1 MTANWEKRS
10 LHSFGSNFRIDVCNP
25 QTTTA
30 GSQIYEIYGVTD
42 KEEDV
47 NLVGL
52 GENGNFHIYNDRT
65 IEIVGGQKATS
76 SGVDILIQGKNGD
89 VCINADR
96 NGRVRIRGKNITIQ
110 ADEDVDIVAGRNVN
124 LKSGSGRTLI
134 SGNTLEKTG
143 LQGNL
148 LEPAAQ
154 WATRVFENTGLPA
167 GAFGALLS
175 PFSGITDLAGGLI
188 SSPELFSGLVDGAI
202 GSAISGVTGGLGGI
216 AGGALGSLTGG
227 LTGGLG
233 DIAGGLAGGVVDG
246 ALGGISGGL
255 GGIADG
261 ALGGLTGG
269 LTDIAG
275 DFAGGLTD
283 GLTDGVSNLTGGL
296 SETVGDFMGF
306 DLNQTVGGVVNS
318 TTNNLLSDLT
328 SGLNDSIDFEEE

>member
-30 GSQIYEIYGVTD
+30 GSQIYELYGVSD
-42 KEEDV
+42 KEEDI
-47 NLVGL
+47 NLVGF

-96 NGRVRIRGKNITIQ
+96 NGRVRIRGKNITLQ

-167 GAFGALLS
+167 GAFSSLLS
-175 PFSGITDLAGGLI
+175 PFSGITDLAGSLI

-202 GSAISGVTGGLGGI
+202 SSAITGVTGGLGG
-216 AGGALGSLTGG
+216 SL
-227 LTGGLG
+227 
-233 DIAGGLAGGVVDG
+233 GGLAGGVVDG
-246 ALGGISGGL
+246 ALGGLTGGL

-261 ALGGLTGG
+261 ALGGLTDG
-269 LTDIAG
+269 LTDVVG
-275 DFAGGLTD
+275 DFSGGLTD
-283 GLTDGVSNLTGGL
+283 GLTDGIGNLTGGL
-296 SETVGDFMGF
+296 SESVGDFMGF
-306 DLNQTVGGVVNS
+306 DLGETIGGIA
-318 TTNNLLSDLT
+318 DDAT
-328 SGLNDSIDFEEE
+328 SGLLDDLKSGLN